1 MHDSTVPDA
10 SFFLGDG
17 SHMDDLIRQY
27 DWSKTSLGA
36 LADWPAHLRS
46 MTTMM
51 LRSAVP
57 MTLQWGQKGWTI
69 YNDAYRA
76 IIGLR
81 HPDLLGKT
89 LREGWPEV
97 AEFREHVLNRVLQGE
112 TLQYRNH
119 RLSLQRYGES
129 EDMYLDLDYSPV
141 IDESG
146 KPAGMLA
153 IVNNVT
159 ERFQNQERLR
169 IAQEAGRV
177 GTFELFPES
186 GRLEVSQEYRRIWGI
201 APNVQVTLDLLA
213 RLVHPDDRHVVG
225 PQRLGMS
232 DRLAYVEYRRI
243 DPLTGETRW
252 IARRGE
258 VVSTEG
264 RPDRFIGIILD
275 ITERKRAEEALAV
288 SEKKWRQ
295 LVEQMDVKEVRHRNV
310 RTLLQQLGNDAEKS
324 GRRSGGMMMLAEML
338 QKSVAQVSRFASENP
353 VTQIGDR
360 IARQIE
366 EAFGKDHGWLDH
378 AQWHTDSDKPS
389 PDAIPSRGA
398 DDALSIT
405 SEPATIEGSPYE
417 QQ

>member
-10 SFFLGDG
+10 SFFLGNG
-17 SHMDDLIRQY
+17 SHLDQLIRQY

-36 LADWPAHLRS
+36 LPDWPAHLRS
-46 MTTMM
+46 TTAMM

-57 MTLQWGQKGWTI
+57 MSLQWGREGWMI

-76 IIGLR
+76 IAGAR
-81 HPDLLGKT
+81 HPGMLGKT
-89 LREGWPEV
+89 LLENWPEV
-97 AEFREHVLNRVLQGE
+97 AEFRQRALNRVLDGE

-119 RLSLQRYGES
+119 RLPLIHNGEPQ
-129 EDMYLDLDYSPV
+129 DMYLDLDYSPV
-141 IDESG
+141 VDESG
-146 KPAGMLA
+146 KPAGMLG
-153 IVNNVT
+153 IINNVT

-169 IAQEAGRV
+169 IAQEAGRI
-177 GTFELFPES
+177 GTFELFPET
-186 GRLEVSQEYRRIWGI
+186 GRLEVSLEYRRIWGI
-201 APNVQVTLDLLA
+201 APDVPVTLDLLA

-232 DRLAYVEYRRI
+232 NRLAYVEYRRI
-243 DPLTGETRW
+243 DPVSGEIRW

-258 VVSTEG
+258 VISTEG

-275 ITERKRAEEALAV
+275 ITERKRAEDALLV

-295 LVEQMDVKEVRHRNV
+295 LVEQMNVKEVRHRNV
-310 RTLLQQLGNDAEKS
+310 RALLQQLGNDAEKS

-378 AQWHTDSDKPS
+378 AQWQTDSES
-389 PDAIPSRGA
+389 MQA
-398 DDALSIT
+398 
-405 SEPATIEGSPYE
+405 
-417 QQ
+417 